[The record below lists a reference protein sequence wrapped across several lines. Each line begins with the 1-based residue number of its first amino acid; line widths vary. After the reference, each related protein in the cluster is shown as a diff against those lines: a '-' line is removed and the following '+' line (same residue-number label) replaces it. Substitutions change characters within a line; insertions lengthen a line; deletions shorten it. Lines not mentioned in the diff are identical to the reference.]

1 MFSNVNKECP
11 GNDNSSKPELILL
24 ARNMR
29 YEIEITH
36 RKKSEKKLQSSRP
49 NNLILKDKKKFKKYN
64 IEEENPNQP
73 GQTWLTRDR
82 RLG

>member
-1 MFSNVNKECP
+1 MFSNVNKKCP

-36 RKKSEKKLQSSRP
+36 RKKKQKE
-49 NNLILKDKKKFKKYN
+49 IAKFKA
-64 IEEENPNQP
+64 
-73 GQTWLTRDR
+73 
-82 RLG
+82 

>member
-1 MFSNVNKECP
+1 MLHHGSGQMFSNVKKECP

-36 RKKSEKKLQSSRP
+36 RKKKNEKKLQSSRP
-49 NNLILKDKKKFKKYN
+49 DNLILKDKKKQFQK
-64 IEEENPNQP
+64 I
-73 GQTWLTRDR
+73 
-82 RLG
+82 